1 MKRLRA
7 SLIGIALITGTG
19 VTAYQL
25 FLTKEAKQALRA
37 AVTSVGKTATALRA
51 TVQEQQGVLM
61 EEEKLPNSEQTLR
74 EWDALGY

>member
-25 FLTKEAKQALRA
+25 LLTKEAKQALRA
-37 AVTSVGKTATALRA
+37 AVTSVGKTATALHA